1 MHTPHPPPPAHPPR
15 PGPPA
20 GESDESLAARLS
32 GRPEGGAPH
41 SVALL
46 MARHWQ
52 SAYDYSVICLASS
65 AGVASMVAAASFHQ
79 VLEDLTLGGS
89 GAALRPRLLVTV
101 RDTVADWSGQDPVT
115 AVLPQLAKPAGARG
129 LRAAT
134 TVTPENRRLA
144 ERAFLSLSGLAQCLL
159 WHTEVEAEPISVP
172 AGLSGLGTGS
182 AAAALEQAR
191 EQFRA
196 ACVRAHQELAPSK
209 ECRFYN
215 RLLDVPIRR
224 GGALLPD
231 VRQHLQECRHCR
243 FAAEQLGYFESG
255 LGTLLAE
262 SVLGWGARRYLESRP
277 GRREGARSGVSAPT
291 GGDRPRRGGRP
302 AGGRGRRRAAGGA
315 RHRLMSRIPTPGR
328 WNPQRG
334 PDAKAVVTGVGIASA
349 AVLATV
355 LVASVWSQ
363 DGGTNGPAASTG
375 ATGATAASPA
385 PGSRTPPGATSPPDS
400 AGLPDA
406 PRQTRLRNLAADL
419 CLDVRGGKAEAGTGT
434 ALAVCSSAW
443 TQQWSYEE
451 DGLLRSVAA
460 PGLCLDSHAD
470 ASGLV
475 VLGRC
480 VAEDAK
486 RGDDVRYDLTVQ
498 GELLPRWK
506 EELAVAP
513 AATDP
518 KADVV
523 TKERDGSDD
532 QRWATDSPSASPDSL
547 SVAGTVAPPA
557 RPSGTPSGDPSADPD
572 ERDEPDGRGAAP
584 SAHPKKSPSQR
595 HGLRRAVTV
604 GDDTSRAPVLPA
616 PVQLPVEPSDVL
628 AGVGL

>member
-1 MHTPHPPPPAHPPR
+1 MHTPHPPLPTHPPR

-89 GAALRPRLLVTV
+89 GAALRPRLLLTV

-196 ACVRAHQELAPSK
+196 GCVRAHQELAPSK

-277 GRREGARSGVSAPT
+277 GRREGARTGATAPT
-291 GGDRPRRGGRP
+291 EGDRPRRGGRP
-302 AGGRGRRRAAGGA
+302 AGGRGRAAGGG
-315 RHRLMSRIPTPGR
+315 RHRLMSRIPAPGR

-334 PDAKAVVTGVGIASA
+334 TDARAVVTGVGIASA

-363 DGGTNGPAASTG
+363 DGGTTGPAASTG
-375 ATGATAASPA
+375 ATGGTAASPA
-385 PGSRTPPGATSPPDS
+385 PGSPTPPGATSPPDS

-406 PRQTRLRNLAADL
+406 PRRTRLRNLAADL
-419 CLDVRGGKAEAGTGT
+419 CLDVRGGRAEAGTGT

-480 VAEDAK
+480 VAEGAK
-486 RGDDVRYDLTVQ
+486 SADDVRYDLTLQ

-506 EELAVAP
+506 KELAVVP

-523 TKERDGSDD
+523 TKARDGSDD
-532 QRWATDSPSASPDSL
+532 QRWATDVPTASPDSL
-547 SVAGTVAPPA
+547 SVAGTSAPPA
-557 RPSGTPSGDPSADPD
+557 RPSGTPSDDASEGSPD
-572 ERDEPDGRGAAP
+572 ERRPAP
-584 SAHPKKSPSQR
+584 STHPDKSPSKR
-595 HGLRRAVTV
+595 HKPRRAVTV
-604 GDDTSRAPVLPA
+604 GDDTGRAPALPV

-628 AGVGL
+628 AGAGL